1 MHGSTETLY
10 ATLGLVIGWL
20 AAWLLLRVRSRQALL
35 QVKQTADELLAA
47 GEQRLNELKGE
58 LKTVSAETDT
68 LHERLRTETEKRA
81 VAEEKNVRL
90 ADLEEVL
97 QHKIT
102 ALTTSAAD
110 NTVLKTRLAEIET
123 RLEEERKNAAEKIG
137 LLTEAREQLKLEF
150 QNIANKIFEDKN
162 KRFTDE
168 NKRTLD
174 VVLNPV
180 REQLSE
186 FKKRI
191 EDVYDKES
199 KERVSLFNE
208 IVHLKT
214 LNQKISDDAVNLTNA
229 LKGQSKTQGAWGEV
243 ILERILE
250 ESGLHKGRE
259 YETQECFTADNGRQL
274 RPDVVVHLPE
284 GKDVVIDSK
293 VSLTAYEKYCTTN
306 TPEKRDKRLKE
317 HILSIRTHIKGLSAK
332 KYEDLQGIRTLD
344 FVLMFLPIEGA
355 FWTAIEQDTS
365 LFNDAFAKNIML
377 VGPSSLLATL
387 RIIQNIWR
395 YEDQNR
401 NAATIAKKGGDLYDK
416 FVGFVE
422 SLEDIGHKIGKAQES
437 YDKARSQLASGRGN
451 LIRRTEE
458 LKGLG
463 IKAKKTLPESLTDQA
478 EEAEQQLTVPL
489 TETVQ

>member
-1 MHGSTETLY
+1 MIGITEAFY
-10 ATLGLVIGWL
+10 ATLGLLIGGL
-20 AAWLLLRVRSRQALL
+20 AAWLFLRDRSRQAIL
-35 QVKQTADELLAA
+35 QAREKTDELLGA
-47 GEQRLNELKGE
+47 GEERLNELK
-58 LKTVSAETDT
+58 SALNTITGETDT
-68 LHERLRTETEKRA
+68 LHERLRTEIEKRA

-90 ADLEEVL
+90 ADLEEAL
-97 QHKIT
+97 QQKT
-102 ALTTSAAD
+102 AALAASEAD
-110 NTVLKTRLAEIET
+110 NTALKTRLSEVET
-123 RLEEERKNAAEKIG
+123 RLSEERKNTVEKIA
-137 LLTEAREQLKLEF
+137 LLIEAKEQLKLEF
-150 QNIANKIFEDKN
+150 QNIANKIFEDNSKKFTDQN
-162 KRFTDE
+162 KR
-168 NKRTLD
+168 NLD
-174 VVLNPV
+174 VVLSPV

-229 LKGQSKTQGAWGEV
+229 LKGQSKIQGAWGEV

-259 YETQECFTADNGRQL
+259 YETQASFATDGGRQL

-293 VSLTAYEKYCTTN
+293 VSLTAYEKYCTAAT
-306 TPEKRDKRLKE
+306 TEKRDKRLKE
-317 HILSIRTHIKGLSAK
+317 HILSIRTHIKGLSDK
-332 KYEDLQGIRTLD
+332 KYEDLQGVRTLD

-437 YDKARSQLASGRGN
+437 YDKARSQLSSGRGN
-451 LIRRTEE
+451 LIRRAEE

-463 IKAKKTLPESLTDQA
+463 INPKKALPESLVDRA
-478 EEAEQQLTVPL
+478 EEEPL
-489 TETVQ
+489 LSNAG

>member
-1 MHGSTETLY
+1 MTGSLEALY
-10 ATLGLVIGWL
+10 ATLGLLIGML
-20 AAWLLLRVRSRQALL
+20 AAWLLLRDRSRQTIL
-35 QVKQTADELLAA
+35 QAQKTADELLAA
-47 GEQRLNELKGE
+47 GEQRFSELKGE
-58 LKTVSAETDT
+58 LKTVTAETDT

-81 VAEEKNVRL
+81 AAEEKNVRI
-90 ADLEEVL
+90 AALEEAL
-97 QHKIT
+97 QQRT
-102 ALTTSAAD
+102 AALAASEAD
-110 NTVLKTRLAEIET
+110 NTVLKTKLAELET
-123 RLEEERKNAAEKIG
+123 RLSEERKNAAEKIS
-137 LLTEAREQLKLEF
+137 LLTEAKEQLKLEF
-150 QNIANKIFEDKN
+150 QNIANKIFEDKS
-162 KRFTDE
+162 KKFTDE
-168 NKRTLD
+168 NKRNLD
-174 VVLNPV
+174 VVLSPV

-199 KERVSLFNE
+199 KERISLFNE
-208 IVHLKT
+208 IVHLKS

-259 YETQECFTADNGRQL
+259 YETQASFATESGRQL

-284 GKDVVIDSK
+284 GKDVVVDSK
-293 VSLTAYEKYCTTN
+293 VSLTAYERYCKAD
-306 TPEKRDKRLKE
+306 TPEKRAKRLKE
-317 HILSIRTHIKGLSAK
+317 HILSIRNHIKGLSDK
-332 KYEDLQGIRTLD
+332 KYEDLQGLRTLD

-401 NAATIAKKGGDLYDK
+401 NALTIAKKAGDLYDK

-437 YDKARSQLASGRGN
+437 YDKARNKLAAGRGN

-458 LKGLG
+458 LKSLG
-463 IKAKKTLPESLTDQA
+463 IKAKKTLPESLTGQA
-478 EEAEQQLTVPL
+478 EEAKQQLTVL
-489 TETVQ
+489 